1 MDTSLQFEANAKP
14 LDLSGKKKHA
24 IKKKPTRRG
33 RWVQSKK
40 GGSCSKFSI
49 LGNNSNGLK
58 AKLKSLKAAV
68 KVFNPT
74 CITIQESKLRQEH
87 LIQLPGYV
95 IFENQ
100 TIGHRLKIWNLF

>member
-33 RWVQSKK
+33 RGVQSKK

-74 CITIQESKLRQEH
+74 CITIQDILFSCLVMLFSKTKRL
-87 LIQLPGYV
+87 V
-95 IFENQ
+95 IDSRFG
-100 TIGHRLKIWNLF
+100 IYSS